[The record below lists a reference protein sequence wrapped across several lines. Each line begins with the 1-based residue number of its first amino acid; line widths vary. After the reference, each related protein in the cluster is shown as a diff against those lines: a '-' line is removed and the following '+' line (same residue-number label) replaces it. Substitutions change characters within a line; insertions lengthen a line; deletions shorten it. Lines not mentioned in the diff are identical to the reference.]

1 MSEPEFL
8 NRLCHETGCGLLLD
22 IHNVYANERNHGFD
36 AREFVSRLD
45 PSIIVELHIA
55 GDPEAD
61 QLLVDEPLALLI
73 GFVLDQQ
80 VPLQKAFS
88 GPLELRRR
96 IGELDAQK
104 IASMDPNRLDEIFR
118 ERPALHRFPGNMARR
133 TRELAEYIV
142 EQYGGDAG
150 RVWTEARDGGDL
162 HARLLELPGIGPM
175 KAGTLVSIL
184 GKRLG
189 IAPAGWEAYAPHHMT
204 LGDVDSAQA
213 LATYQAGK
221 RAYKAE
227 QRAQGKKV

>member
-1 MSEPEFL
+1 MATTESLPF
-8 NRLCHETGCGLLLD
+8 T
-22 IHNVYANERNHGFD
+22 
-36 AREFVSRLD
+36 
-45 PSIIVELHIA
+45 

-61 QLLVDEPLALLI
+61 RLLVSDPFALLV
-73 GFVLDQQ
+73 GFELDQQ

-96 IGELDAQK
+96 IGNLDPAT
-104 IASMDPNRLDEIFR
+104 IASMEPDRLDAIFR
-118 ERPALHRFPGNMARR
+118 ERPAIHRFPGNMARR
-133 TRELAEYIV
+133 TRELAQFLV
-142 EQYGGDAG
+142 ERYGGDAS
-150 RVWTEARDGGDL
+150 RIWSEARDGADL

-175 KAGTLVSIL
+175 KAGTLVAIL

-189 IAPAGWEAYAPHHMT
+189 IAPAGWEAYAPRHMT

-227 QRAQGKKV
+227 QRAQGKRV